1 MMVDKVV
8 DNNKSKTLSKVKL
21 HGEFIYATHNEYNG
35 PEHID
40 SAVDLKMHAN

>member
-21 HGEFIYATHNEYNG
+21 HGEFIYVKYSGCNG
-35 PEHID
+35 PEHTD
-40 SAVDLKMHAN
+40 SAV